1 GARFGEEAA
10 VDAGMQRL
18 YTAIEHFRKRC
29 ETRDLAHRNFFFP
42 QQDRCPTCGNDI
54 YTLALQRAGKRGDT
68 GFVRNGNERAA
79 DFHADVNRD
88 SLNRYINSRLTNYDP
103 RKPSAIEKDIPGRRI
118 QNRAAADGFAK
129 CFAEMTQ
136 TRVAHF
142 CRGFSDIV
150 ASSAQELRGAFH
162 PHIAQILRNSET
174 DLA

>member
-1 GARFGEEAA
+1 LEGIKINRHQIDWIKTAFTRFRFVFRVATLVEKPA

-103 RKPSAIEKDIPGRRI
+103 RKASAIEKDIPGRRI
-118 QNRAAADGFAK
+118 QHRAAADGF
-129 CFAEMTQ
+129 
-136 TRVAHF
+136 
-142 CRGFSDIV
+142 
-150 ASSAQELRGAFH
+150 
-162 PHIAQILRNSET
+162 
-174 DLA
+174 